1 MPYQRAIK
9 QLEKMDNS
17 SLCVTPFEK
26 LQALTKVSEII
37 KEEIKDFWLGVD
49 VKKDKLTL
57 DGD

>member
-1 MPYQRAIK
+1 
-9 QLEKMDNS
+9 MDNS